1 MLSPDGPAQP
11 FHFSADRVAEASAMI
26 ADRVVLERRDH
37 IAIKLVNSKGWL
49 PIAPLFAPPV
59 LKFAVFPEEFDGCSN
74 TVAPIRF
81 GFAHAAGSPARPH
94 LSGAAMHGFVRDP
107 ENQ

>member
-1 MLSPDGPAQP
+1 
-11 FHFSADRVAEASAMI
+11 
-26 ADRVVLERRDH
+26 
-37 IAIKLVNSKGWL
+37 
-49 PIAPLFAPPV
+49 
-59 LKFAVFPEEFDGCSN
+59 LKFAVCPEEFDGCSN
-74 TVAPIRF
+74 PVAPIRF